1 MSDKFYRSTYLNVDL
16 SAILNNYNTV
26 RTLHSDKTVI
36 PVVKANSYGLGSVKI
51 AQHLMNNG
59 ADFFAVATLDEAIEL
74 RMHGINAQILILG
87 VVPLEDINK
96 AIQHRVALTVPSLQW
111 LQHAIELIR
120 DDNEKNLWLHVKLD
134 TGMGRLGIKSL
145 EEYKEV
151 IDLIQSHPH
160 LVFEGVYTHF
170 ANADEPGDSMD
181 NQYEQFETLVTQAE
195 KPKFIHSQN
204 SAGSL
209 LRNFELCNAVRL
221 GISLYGYYPSAYV
234 KEKVETELQPSAQL
248 LTQVVQT
255 KYLKV
260 GESVSY
266 GSTYTATED
275 IKIAILPIGYA
286 DGYLRSMQGAFVNV
300 KGHQCEVIGRVCM
313 DQMIIKVPDDVK
325 ERDTVTLLDNA
336 YDSPQSAETLAQKQD
351 TISYE
356 VLCNLGRRLPRIYQ
370 VDDEMHVTNE
380 LLK

>member
-16 SAILNNYNTV
+16 SAIFNNYNTV

-87 VVPLEDINK
+87 VIPLEDINK

>member
-26 RTLHSDKTVI
+26 KTLHSDKTVI

-87 VVPLEDINK
+87 VIPLEDINK
-96 AIQHRVALTVPSLQW
+96 AIQHGVALTVPSLQW